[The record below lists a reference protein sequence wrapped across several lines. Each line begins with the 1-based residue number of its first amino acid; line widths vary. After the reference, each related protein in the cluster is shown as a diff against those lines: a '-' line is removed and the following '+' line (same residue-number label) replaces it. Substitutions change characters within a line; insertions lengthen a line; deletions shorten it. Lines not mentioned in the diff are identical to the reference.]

1 MQDTLFPLD
10 GDEDHGDASAPT
22 APPSPQRG
30 RAARASVS
38 AALVRPAPA
47 DAALQTL
54 AGSLPRQLRLGTSSW
69 AYPGWDGLVWD
80 GPHAET
86 MLSRKGLPA
95 YAQHPLLRTVSLDR
109 AFYRPLT
116 ATQYAAYA
124 AQVPED
130 FRFVVKAAS
139 LVTDATV
146 RSENG
151 RPVQANP
158 AFLDPTLAVQEV
170 AAPLIEGL
178 AGKTGVLVFQLS
190 PLPLQWLGDLPSFF
204 ERLRAMLR
212 ALPDLR
218 SAAPG
223 SIVAVEVRDPVL
235 VCPALAEVL
244 RDCGATYCLGL
255 HARLPPI
262 EAQLPLLRALWPGP
276 LVCRWNLHRR
286 HGPYGYA
293 EAERLYA
300 PYDRLHDPDEPT
312 RNALAQVIAG
322 TTGAGQDAFVTVSNT
337 AEGSAPMS
345 VRALAEA
352 VRQRLPARP

>member
-1 MQDTLFPLD
+1 MQDTLFPGD
-10 GDEDHGDASAPT
+10 DDEDDGTD
-22 APPSPQRG
+22 
-30 RAARASVS
+30 
-38 AALVRPAPA
+38 PAPA
-47 DAALQTL
+47 PPQRTAPARRPSTVQVRPLPPDAALQAL
-54 AGSLPRQLRLGTSSW
+54 ADGLPARLRLGTSSW
-69 AYPGWDGLVWD
+69 SYPGWNGLVWD

-86 MLSRKGLPA
+86 ALARKGLPA
-95 YAQHPLLRTVSLDR
+95 YVQHPLLRTVSLDR

-116 ATQYAAYA
+116 ATQYATYA
-124 AQVPED
+124 AQVPDD
-130 FRFVVKAAS
+130 FRFVVKAAN

-158 AFLDPTLAVQEV
+158 AFLDPALAVREV
-170 AAPLIEGL
+170 AEPLVEGL
-178 AGKTGVLVFQLS
+178 AGRLGVLVFQLS
-190 PLPLQWLGDLPSFF
+190 PLPLQWLGDLPAFF

-218 SAAPG
+218 AAAPG

-235 VCPALAEVL
+235 LCPALAEVL

-262 EAQLPLLRALWPGP
+262 GAQLPLLRALWPGP

-312 RNALAQVIAG
+312 RAALAQVIAG

-337 AEGSAPMS
+337 AEGSAPLS

-352 VRQRLPARP
+352 VRDRLAGH